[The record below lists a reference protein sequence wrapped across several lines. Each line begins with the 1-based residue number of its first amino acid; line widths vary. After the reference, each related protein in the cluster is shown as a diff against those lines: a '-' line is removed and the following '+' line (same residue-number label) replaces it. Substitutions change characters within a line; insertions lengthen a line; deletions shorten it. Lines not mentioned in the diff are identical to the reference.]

1 MARYRRKKST
11 SKWVGGTEMV
21 VYNSIPEL
29 YDHIRTAKR
38 NKAWEGDSI
47 FDNDESYLKSWC
59 GELPDEAMEK
69 FFKGDADAAKKIKAQ
84 GEILNEAQG
93 GTMPKIEIGVYGC
106 IPSVPNYLRGVPAN
120 MMRVVREPR
129 RNPVIDIYVENS
141 IYDRI
146 DTDKVAEK
154 AAIIANVI
162 YATEM
167 AGVRVNLYA
176 VNTSHD
182 HHDTG
187 KAYAMVVK
195 IKDADAPL
203 NLLNMAFAV
212 CNKAM
217 HRNIFFAWLERHAN
231 NRVYGYGRPMRGN
244 EISPTFGID
253 GIVLSIRDMVDNC
266 WGIDQVTRKINEYLK
281 NK

>member
-1 MARYRRKKST
+1 MARRKKI
-11 SKWVGGTEMV
+11 SKEVKNTEMV

-29 YDHIRTAKR
+29 YDHLNNTKR
-38 NKAWEGDSI
+38 KSAWENDSI
-47 FDNDESYLKSWC
+47 FDNCDGYLKSWC

-69 FFKGDADAAKKIKAQ
+69 LFKGDAEAAKKIKAQ

-93 GTMPKIEIGVYGC
+93 GTMPKIEVGVYGC

-120 MMRVVREPR
+120 MMRVIREPR

-141 IYDRI
+141 IYDGI
-146 DTDKVAEK
+146 DVDKVAEK

-167 AGVRVNLYA
+167 EGVRVNLYS
-176 VNTSHD
+176 VNTAHDSHD
-182 HHDTG
+182 TQ

-203 NLLNMAFAV
+203 NLLNIAFCV
-212 CNKAM
+212 TSRAM
-217 HRNIFFAWLERHAN
+217 HRSIFLKWLERHAD
-231 NRVYGYGRPMRGN
+231 NRVTGYGRPMRGN
-244 EISPTFGID
+244 EIEPTFGID
-253 GIVLSIRDMVDNC
+253 GIILSMRDMVDC
-266 WGIDQVTRKINEYLK
+266 YMGIDDVTRKINEYLK
-281 NK
+281 TK

>member
-1 MARYRRKKST
+1 MARYRRKKT
-11 SKWVGGTEMV
+11 SRKEVSGTEMV

-47 FDNDESYLKSWC
+47 FDNSESYLKSWC

-141 IYDRI
+141 IYDGI

-203 NLLNMAFAV
+203 NLLNIAFCV
-212 CNKAM
+212 TNRAM
-217 HRNIFFAWLERHAN
+217 HRSVFFAWLERHAT
-231 NRVYGYGRPMRGN
+231 NRVIGYGAPMHGDN
-244 EISPTFGID
+244 VKKTFDID

>member
-1 MARYRRKKST
+1 MRRKTIKT
-11 SKWVGGTEMV
+11 TPTGGTEMV
-21 VYNSIPEL
+21 VYNSISEL
-29 YDHIRTAKR
+29 YDHIQNTKR
-38 NKAWEGDSI
+38 NAAWENDSF
-47 FDNDESYLKSWC
+47 FDHSTSYIQEWS
-59 GELPDEAMEK
+59 GETPEDAMK
-69 FFKGDADAAKKIKAQ
+69 KLSNGDAVAAAKIKAQ

-141 IYDRI
+141 IYDGI
-146 DTDKVAEK
+146 NVDKVAQK
-154 AAIIANVI
+154 AAILANVI
-162 YATEM
+162 YATEL

-176 VNTSHD
+176 VNTADD
-182 HHDTG
+182 HHTTN
-187 KAYAMVVK
+187 KKYAMVVK

-217 HRNIFFAWLERHAN
+217 HRNIFFAWLERHAK
-231 NRVYGYGRPMRGN
+231 NRVCGYGRPMRGN

-266 WGIDQVTRKINEYLK
+266 WGIKEVENKINEYLK
-281 NK
+281 SK

>member
-1 MARYRRKKST
+1 MRRKTIKT
-11 SKWVGGTEMV
+11 TPTGGTEMV
-21 VYNSIPEL
+21 VYNSISEL
-29 YDHIRTAKR
+29 YDHIQNTKR
-38 NKAWEGDSI
+38 NAAWENDSF
-47 FDNDESYLKSWC
+47 FDHSTSYIQEWS
-59 GELPDEAMEK
+59 GETPEDAMK
-69 FFKGDADAAKKIKAQ
+69 KLSNGDAVAAAKIKAQ

-141 IYDRI
+141 IYDGI
-146 DTDKVAEK
+146 NVDKVAQK
-154 AAIIANVI
+154 AAILANVI
-162 YATEM
+162 YATEL

-176 VNTSHD
+176 VNTADD
-182 HHDTG
+182 HHTTN
-187 KAYAMVVK
+187 KKYAMVVK

-217 HRNIFFAWLERHAN
+217 HRNIFFAWLERHAK
-231 NRVYGYGRPMRGN
+231 NRMCGYGRPMRGN

-266 WGIDQVTRKINEYLK
+266 WGIKEVENKINEYLK
-281 NK
+281 SK

>member
-1 MARYRRKKST
+1 MARYRRKKS
-11 SKWVGGTEMV
+11 SRKEVGDTEMV

-29 YDHIRTAKR
+29 YDHIKNTKR
-38 NKAWEGDSI
+38 NAAWENDSF
-47 FDNDESYLKSWC
+47 FDNSEDYLKKWC
-59 GELPDEAMEK
+59 GELPNEAMEK
-69 FFKGDADAAKKIKAQ
+69 LFKGDADAARKIKAQ

-141 IYDRI
+141 IYDGI
-146 DTDKVAEK
+146 DTDRVAQK

-167 AGVRVNLYA
+167 AGVRVNLWS
-176 VNTSHD
+176 VNSVQD
-182 HHDTG
+182 VCDTG
-187 KAYAMVVK
+187 KAYAMVCK

-203 NLLNMAFAV
+203 NLLNIAFCV

-217 HRNIFFAWLERHAN
+217 FRVIFLKWLECHAE
-231 NRVYGYGRPMRGN
+231 NRMKNYGRPMRGG
-244 EISPTFGID
+244 EIKPVFGID
-253 GIVLSIRDMVDNC
+253 GIVLSIRDMVDGYM
-266 WGIDQVTRKINEYLK
+266 GIDDVTRKINEYLK

>member
-1 MARYRRKKST
+1 MRRKIRKST
-11 SKWVGGTEMV
+11 PAGGTEMV
-21 VYNSIPEL
+21 VYNSTYEL
-29 YDHIRTAKR
+29 YDHIQNTKR
-38 NKAWEGDSI
+38 NTAWENDSF
-47 FDNDESYLKSWC
+47 FDHTTSYIQEWS
-59 GELPDEAMEK
+59 GETPEDAMK
-69 FFKGDADAAKKIKAQ
+69 KLFNGDAVAASKIKAQ

-141 IYDRI
+141 IYDGI
-146 DTDKVAEK
+146 NVDKVAQK
-154 AAIIANVI
+154 AAILANVI
-162 YATEM
+162 YATEL

-176 VNTSHD
+176 VNTADD
-182 HHDTG
+182 HHTTN
-187 KAYAMVVK
+187 KKYAMVVK

-266 WGIDQVTRKINEYLK
+266 WGIKEVENKINEYLK

>member
-1 MARYRRKKST
+1 MRRKTIKT
-11 SKWVGGTEMV
+11 TPTGGTEMV
-21 VYNSIPEL
+21 VYNSISEL
-29 YDHIRTAKR
+29 YDHIQNTKR
-38 NKAWEGDSI
+38 NAAWENDSF
-47 FDNDESYLKSWC
+47 FDHSTSYIQEWS
-59 GELPDEAMEK
+59 GETPEDAMK
-69 FFKGDADAAKKIKAQ
+69 KLSNGDAVAAAKIKAQ

-141 IYDRI
+141 IYDGI
-146 DTDKVAEK
+146 NVDKVAQK
-154 AAIIANVI
+154 AAILANVI
-162 YATEM
+162 YATEL

-176 VNTSHD
+176 VNTADD
-182 HHDTG
+182 HHTTN
-187 KAYAMVVK
+187 KKYAMVVK

-217 HRNIFFAWLERHAN
+217 HRNIFFAWLERHAK
-231 NRVYGYGRPMRGN
+231 NRVGGYGRPMRGN

-266 WGIDQVTRKINEYLK
+266 WGIKEVENKINEYLK
-281 NK
+281 SK

>member
-38 NKAWEGDSI
+38 NADWENDSF
-47 FDNDESYLKSWC
+47 FDNSKDYLKKWC

-69 FFKGDADAAKKIKAQ
+69 LFKGDADAAKKIKAQ

-106 IPSVPNYLRGVPAN
+106 IPSVPNYLHGVPAN

-129 RNPVIDIYVENS
+129 RNPVIDIYVESS
-141 IYDRI
+141 IYAGI
-146 DTDKVAEK
+146 DVDSVAQK

-167 AGVRVNLYA
+167 EGVRVNLYA

-203 NLLNMAFAV
+203 NLLNIAFCV
-212 CNKAM
+212 CNRAM
-217 HRNIFFAWLERHAN
+217 HRSVFLQWLERHAD
-231 NRVYGYGRPMRGN
+231 NRISGYGAPMRGDN
-244 EISPTFGID
+244 VKNTFGID

-266 WGIDQVTRKINEYLK
+266 WGIDQVTNKINEYLK

>member
-1 MARYRRKKST
+1 MARYRRKKS
-11 SKWVGGTEMV
+11 SRKEVADTEMV

-47 FDNDESYLKSWC
+47 FDNNESYLKSWC
-59 GELPDEAMEK
+59 GELPDKAMEK

-141 IYDRI
+141 IYDGI
-146 DTDKVAEK
+146 DVNKVAEK

-167 AGVRVNLYA
+167 EGVRVNLYS

-182 HHDTG
+182 HHVTG
-187 KAYAMVVK
+187 KAYAMICK

-203 NLLNMAFAV
+203 NLLNIAFCV

-217 HRNIFFAWLERHAN
+217 HRSIFLKWLECHAD
-231 NRVYGYGRPMRGN
+231 NRISGYGAPMRGDN
-244 EISPTFGID
+244 VKNTFNID

-266 WGIDQVTRKINEYLK
+266 CGIDQVTRKINEYLK

>member
-38 NKAWEGDSI
+38 KSAWENDSL
-47 FDNDESYLKSWC
+47 FDNSEDYLKKWC

-69 FFKGDADAAKKIKAQ
+69 LFKGDADAAKKIKAQ

-146 DTDKVAEK
+146 DTDRVAQK

-203 NLLNMAFAV
+203 NLLNIAFCV

-217 HRNIFFAWLERHAN
+217 HRSIFLMWLERHAN
-231 NRVYGYGRPMRGN
+231 NRVSGYGAPMRGDN
-244 EISPTFGID
+244 VKNTFGID
-253 GIVLSIRDMVDNC
+253 GIVLSIRDMVDNY
-266 WGIDQVTRKINEYLK
+266 WGIDDVTRKINEYLK

>member
-1 MARYRRKKST
+1 MARRVRKT
-11 SKWVGGTEMV
+11 SKEVKNTEMV

-29 YDHIRTAKR
+29 YDHIRNTKQ
-38 NKAWEGDSI
+38 KSAWVNNSI
-47 FDNDESYLKSWC
+47 FDNSEDYLKRWC
-59 GELPDEAMEK
+59 GELPDDAMEK
-69 FFKGDADAAKKIKAQ
+69 LFKGDAEGAKKIKAE

-93 GTMPKIEIGVYGC
+93 GTMPKIEVGVYGC

-141 IYDRI
+141 IYDGI
-146 DTDKVAEK
+146 DTNSVAKK

-167 AGVRVNLYA
+167 EGVRVNLYA
-176 VNTSHD
+176 VNTAHD
-182 HHDTG
+182 NHDTQ

-195 IKDADAPL
+195 IKDADSPL
-203 NLLNMAFAV
+203 NLLNIAF
-212 CNKAM
+212 CITNKAM
-217 HRNIFFAWLERHAN
+217 HRSVFLAWLERHAE
-231 NRVYGYGRPMRGN
+231 NRLSGYGRPMRGN
-244 EISPTFGID
+244 EIEPTFGID
-253 GIVLSIRDMVDNC
+253 GIVLSIRDMVDQC
-266 WGIDQVTRKINEYLK
+266 QSIDDVTRKINEYLK

>member
-1 MARYRRKKST
+1 MARYRRKKS
-11 SKWVGGTEMV
+11 SRKEVADTEMV

-120 MMRVVREPR
+120 MMRVIREPR

-146 DTDKVAEK
+146 DTNRVAEK

-203 NLLNMAFAV
+203 NLLNIAFCV
-212 CNKAM
+212 TKRAM
-217 HRNIFFAWLERHAN
+217 HRSIFLKWLERHAD
-231 NRVYGYGRPMRGN
+231 NRIEGYGRPMRGN
-244 EISPTFGID
+244 EIEPTFGID
-253 GIVLSIRDMVDNC
+253 GIILSMRDMVDC
-266 WGIDQVTRKINEYLK
+266 YMGIDDVTRKINEYLK

>member
-1 MARYRRKKST
+1 MARYKRKKT
-11 SKWVGGTEMV
+11 ASKWVGGTEMV

-29 YDHIRTAKR
+29 YDHIHTAKR

-47 FDNDESYLKSWC
+47 FDNSESYLKSWC

-69 FFKGDADAAKKIKAQ
+69 LFKGDADAAKKIKAQ

-93 GTMPKIEIGVYGC
+93 GTMPKIEVGVYGC

-141 IYDRI
+141 IYDGI
-146 DTDKVAEK
+146 DTDRVARK

-162 YATEM
+162 TATEM
-167 AGVRVNLYA
+167 EGVRVNLYA

-203 NLLNMAFAV
+203 NLLNIAFCV
-212 CNKAM
+212 CNRAM
-217 HRNIFFAWLERHAN
+217 HRSVFTRWLERHAD
-231 NRVYGYGRPMRGN
+231 NRVQGYGAPMRGDN
-244 EISPTFGID
+244 VKNTFGID

-266 WGIDQVTRKINEYLK
+266 WGINEVTNKVNEYLK

>member
-1 MARYRRKKST
+1 MARYRRKKASRKEV
-11 SKWVGGTEMV
+11 SGTEMV

-29 YDHIRTAKR
+29 YDHIKNTKR
-38 NKAWEGDSI
+38 NAAWEGDSV
-47 FDNDESYLKSWC
+47 FDNSEHYLKDWC

-69 FFKGDADAAKKIKAQ
+69 LFKGDADAAKKIRAQ

-141 IYDRI
+141 IYDGINVDR
-146 DTDKVAEK
+146 VAEK

-162 YATEM
+162 TATEM
-167 AGVRVNLYA
+167 AGVRVNLYS
-176 VNTSHD
+176 VNTSND

-187 KAYAMVVK
+187 KAYAMVCR

-203 NLLNMAFAV
+203 NLLNIAFCV

-217 HRNIFFAWLERHAN
+217 HRSIFLMWLERHAN
-231 NRVYGYGRPMRGN
+231 NRVSGYGAPMRGDN
-244 EISPTFGID
+244 AKNTFGID
-253 GIVLSIRDMVDNC
+253 GIVLSIRDMVDNY
-266 WGIDQVTRKINEYLK
+266 WGINEVTNKINEYLK

>member
-1 MARYRRKKST
+1 MARYRRKKASR
-11 SKWVGGTEMV
+11 KEVGGTEMV

-29 YDHIRTAKR
+29 YDHIKNTKR
-38 NKAWEGDSI
+38 NAAWEGDSV
-47 FDNDESYLKSWC
+47 FDNSEYYLKDWC
-59 GELPDEAMEK
+59 GELPNEAMEK
-69 FFKGDADAAKKIKAQ
+69 LFKGDADAAKKIRAQ

-141 IYDRI
+141 IYDGINVDR
-146 DTDKVAEK
+146 VAEK

-162 YATEM
+162 TATEM

-176 VNTSHD
+176 MNTSHD

-187 KAYAMVVK
+187 KAYAMVCR

-203 NLLNMAFAV
+203 NLLNIAFCV

-217 HRNIFFAWLERHAN
+217 HRSIFLMWLERHAN
-231 NRVYGYGRPMRGN
+231 NRVSGYGAPMRGDN
-244 EISPTFGID
+244 AKNTFGID
-253 GIVLSIRDMVDNC
+253 GIVLSIRDMVDNY
-266 WGIDQVTRKINEYLK
+266 WGIEQVTNKINEYLK

>member
-1 MARYRRKKST
+1 MARKRKT
-11 SKWVGGTEMV
+11 SKEVKNTEMV

-29 YDHIRTAKR
+29 YDHIQNTKR
-38 NKAWEGDSI
+38 KSAWENDSI
-47 FDNDESYLKSWC
+47 FDNSDDYLKRWS
-59 GELPDEAMEK
+59 GELPDDAMEK
-69 FFKGDADAAKKIKAQ
+69 LFKGDADAAKKIKAQ

-93 GTMPKIEIGVYGC
+93 GTMPKIEVGVYGC

-120 MMRVVREPR
+120 MMRVIREPR

-141 IYDRI
+141 IYDGI
-146 DTDKVAEK
+146 DVNKVAEK

-167 AGVRVNLYA
+167 EGVRVNLYS

-182 HHDTG
+182 SHGTQ

-203 NLLNMAFAV
+203 NLLNIAFCV
-212 CNKAM
+212 TSRAM
-217 HRNIFFAWLERHAN
+217 HRSIFLKWLERHAD
-231 NRVYGYGRPMRGN
+231 NRVTGYGRPMRGN
-244 EISPTFGID
+244 EIEPTFGID
-253 GIVLSIRDMVDNC
+253 GIILSMRDMVDYYM
-266 WGIDQVTRKINEYLK
+266 GIDDVTRKINEYLK
-281 NK
+281 TK

>member
-1 MARYRRKKST
+1 MRRKTIKT
-11 SKWVGGTEMV
+11 TPTGGTEMV
-21 VYNSIPEL
+21 VYNSISEL
-29 YDHIRTAKR
+29 YDHIQNTKR
-38 NKAWEGDSI
+38 NAAWENDSF
-47 FDNDESYLKSWC
+47 FDHTTSYIQEWS
-59 GELPDEAMEK
+59 GETPEDAMK
-69 FFKGDADAAKKIKAQ
+69 KLSNGDAVAAAKIKAQ

-141 IYDRI
+141 IYDGI
-146 DTDKVAEK
+146 NVDKVAQK
-154 AAIIANVI
+154 AAILANVI
-162 YATEM
+162 YATEL

-176 VNTSHD
+176 VNTADD
-182 HHDTG
+182 HHTTN
-187 KAYAMVVK
+187 KKYAMVVK

-217 HRNIFFAWLERHAN
+217 HRNIFFAWLERHAK
-231 NRVYGYGRPMRGN
+231 NRVCGYGRPMRGN

-266 WGIDQVTRKINEYLK
+266 LGIKEVENKINEYLK
-281 NK
+281 SK

>member
-1 MARYRRKKST
+1 MARYRRKT
-11 SKWVGGTEMV
+11 SKKEVSNKEMV

-47 FDNDESYLKSWC
+47 FDNSESFLKDWC
-59 GELPDEAMEK
+59 GESPKEAMEK
-69 FFKGDADAAKKIKAQ
+69 LYKGDADAARKIKAQ

-93 GTMPKIEIGVYGC
+93 GAMPRIEIGVYGC

-141 IYDRI
+141 IYDGI
-146 DTDKVAEK
+146 DTDRVAQK
-154 AAIIANVI
+154 AAVTANVI
-162 YATEM
+162 TATEM
-167 AGVRVNLYA
+167 EGVRVNLYA
-176 VNTSHD
+176 VNTAHD
-182 HHDTG
+182 HYDTG
-187 KAYAMVVK
+187 KAYAMVVR

-203 NLLNMAFAV
+203 NLLNIAFCV
-212 CNKAM
+212 CNRAM
-217 HRNIFFAWLERHAN
+217 HRSVFLKWLERHAD
-231 NRVYGYGRPMRGN
+231 NRVQGYGAPMRGDN
-244 EISPTFGID
+244 VKNTFGID

-266 WGIDQVTRKINEYLK
+266 WGIDEVTNKINEYLK

>member
-1 MARYRRKKST
+1 MARYRRKKSA

-47 FDNDESYLKSWC
+47 FDNSESYLKSWC

-203 NLLNMAFAV
+203 NLLNIAFCV

-217 HRNIFFAWLERHAN
+217 HRSIFLMWLERHAN
-231 NRVYGYGRPMRGN
+231 NRVSGYGAPMRGDN
-244 EISPTFGID
+244 AKNTFGID
-253 GIVLSIRDMVDNC
+253 GVVLSIRDMVDNY
-266 WGIDQVTRKINEYLK
+266 WGIDDVTRKINEYLK